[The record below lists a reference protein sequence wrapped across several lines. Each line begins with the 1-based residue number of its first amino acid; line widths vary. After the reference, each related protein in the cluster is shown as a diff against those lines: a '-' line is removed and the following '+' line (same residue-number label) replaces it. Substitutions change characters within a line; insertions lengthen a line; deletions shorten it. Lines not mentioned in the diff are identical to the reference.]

1 MQENERWKS
10 HCLANLAIKLC
21 DFKMDLI
28 KWQLNFGC
36 GAILVW
42 NHTCDFKSN
51 GRCARSILK
60 SGLWFQTKLHS
71 TQFSY
76 HYKSITII
84 NLLVFIRILSTD
96 TPKRPRSGCHF
107 VNKDTL
113 LCYYTATLL
122 AVYQSSCLGELEKA
136 VETLTCRLVFPQHAR
151 SPKLPLVFLQLDGN
165 LFLKWTQVWNATNSH
180 SILDVKSVSQVQ
192 PGRRYWYLAC
202 SFLI

>member
-84 NLLVFIRILSTD
+84 NLLVFIRILCTD
-96 TPKRPRSGCHF
+96 TSKRPRSGRHF
-107 VNKDTL
+107 VHKDTL

-122 AVYQSSCLGELEKA
+122 AVYQSSCLGELKNA
-136 VETLTCRLVFPQHAR
+136 VESLTCRLVFPQHCPFSQTSTR
-151 SPKLPLVFLQLDGN
+151 VSTTRWK
-165 LFLKWTQVWNATNSH
+165 
-180 SILDVKSVSQVQ
+180 SIS
-192 PGRRYWYLAC
+192 Y
-202 SFLI
+202 